1 MVTDWVGGEPAAH
14 VKDAAWANLMEAARD
29 AMSRAYAPYS
39 GFPVGAAVLADD
51 GAIFMGVN
59 VENASYPLAVCA
71 ERTAVGTAVTAGA
84 RRLLAVAVASRGEPP
99 ATPCGACR
107 QVLAEF
113 NPSLVVLVGGPSGPW
128 TRYALDQLLPHPF
141 LHGGAAH
148 AL

>member
-1 MVTDWVGGEPAAH
+1 MTESAAGEPAAQ
-14 VKDAAWANLMEAARD
+14 VKEAALAKLMDAARD
-29 AMSRAYAPYS
+29 AMTRAYAPYS

-51 GAIFMGVN
+51 GATFLGVN

-71 ERTAVGTAVTAGA
+71 ERTAVGTAVAAGA

-113 NPSLVVLVGGPSGPW
+113 NPRLVVVVGGPSGPW
-128 TRYALDQLLPHPF
+128 TRYTLDQLLPHPF

-148 AL
+148 GV

>member
-1 MVTDWVGGEPAAH
+1 MTEWAGGELADNVEA
-14 VKDAAWANLMEAARD
+14 VALADLMEAARD
-29 AMSRAYAPYS
+29 AMGRAYAPYS

-51 GAIFMGVN
+51 GTTFLGVN

-71 ERTAVGTAVTAGA
+71 ERTAVGTAVAAGA

-99 ATPCGACR
+99 ATPCGGCR

-113 NPSLVVLVGGPSGPW
+113 NPNLVVLVGGPSGPW
-128 TRYALDQLLPHPF
+128 TRYTLDQLLPHPF

-148 AL
+148 GV

>member
-1 MVTDWVGGEPAAH
+1 MREAAGGEP
-14 VKDAAWANLMEAARD
+14 VTTVSDAALADLVKAARE

-51 GAIFMGVN
+51 GATFVGVN

-71 ERTAVGTAVTAGA
+71 ERTAVGTAVAAGV
-84 RRLLAVAVASRGEPP
+84 RRFAAVAVASRGEPP

-113 NPSLVVLVGGPSGPW
+113 NPRMLVLVSGPSGPW
-128 TRYALDQLLPHPF
+128 ARYTLDQLLPHPF
-141 LHGGAAH
+141 LHGGSGRGV
-148 AL
+148 